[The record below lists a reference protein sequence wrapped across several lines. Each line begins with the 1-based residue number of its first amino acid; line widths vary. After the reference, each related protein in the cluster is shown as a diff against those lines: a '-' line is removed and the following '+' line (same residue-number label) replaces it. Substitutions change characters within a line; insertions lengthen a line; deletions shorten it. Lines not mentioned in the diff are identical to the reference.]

1 MNKVFLIGNLTKD
14 PELST
19 TNNGVKFC
27 KFTLA
32 VSRNYS
38 KDGKRET
45 DFLNVVVW
53 RAQADNDVQVEC
65 MNEYATER
73 NCGDNDV
80 QVECMNEY
88 AAADIASGI
97 EDYFYDGLYDDYCEY
112 YTNQI
117 AEHAVAICQKTEE
130 QAEKPV
136 EAPAESP
143 KLDQAS

>member
-53 RAQADNDVQVEC
+53 RAQADNCARYLKKGSKAAVSGSIQTRNYE
-65 MNEYATER
+65 NEGRRVYVTEI
-73 NCGDNDV
+73 
-80 QVECMNEY
+80 
-88 AAADIASGI
+88 AADEVQFLSTKN
-97 EDYFYDGLYDDYCEY
+97 EDGSDELDDMDFDALRPIDEDL
-112 YTNQI
+112 
-117 AEHAVAICQKTEE
+117 
-130 QAEKPV
+130 PF
-136 EAPAESP
+136 
-143 KLDQAS
+143 

>member
-53 RAQADNDVQVEC
+53 RAQADNCARYLKKGSKAAVSGSIQTRNYE
-65 MNEYATER
+65 NEGRRVYVTEI
-73 NCGDNDV
+73 
-80 QVECMNEY
+80 
-88 AAADIASGI
+88 AADEVQFLSTKN
-97 EDYFYDGLYDDYCEY
+97 EDDVDGLDD
-112 YTNQI
+112 
-117 AEHAVAICQKTEE
+117 
-130 QAEKPV
+130 
-136 EAPAESP
+136 
-143 KLDQAS
+143 LDFDALRPIDEDLPF

>member
-1 MNKVFLIGNLTKD
+1 MMNKVFLIGNLTKD

-53 RAQADNDVQVEC
+53 RAQADNCARYLKKGSKAAVSGSIQTRNYE
-65 MNEYATER
+65 NEGRRVYVTEI
-73 NCGDNDV
+73 
-80 QVECMNEY
+80 
-88 AAADIASGI
+88 AADEVQFLSTKN
-97 EDYFYDGLYDDYCEY
+97 EDGVDELDDMDFDALRPIDEDL
-112 YTNQI
+112 
-117 AEHAVAICQKTEE
+117 
-130 QAEKPV
+130 PF
-136 EAPAESP
+136 
-143 KLDQAS
+143 